1 MTPDLSA
8 FALTLRCICGL
19 AHMSRDAAAER
30 KGARGVEGAAG
41 ASAGELAL
49 IGRAAAGDHAAFHLL
64 VLAYEPRLLA
74 YLSQML
80 GDMETARDLAQE
92 TFLAAY
98 RALPR
103 WRPPDHAPATPPPRD
118 ARPPEA
124 SESSM
129 SLLSPWLYRIATNRA
144 LSWLR
149 SQPPEVRAE
158 EAAPAQVAWTAE
170 AASLE
175 ERYAARELLRAAL
188 RQLTEDDAACLVLH
202 FVAGERYA
210 EIGERLGMS
219 GEAVRK
225 RIARA
230 LVALR
235 AAYQRLD
242 AEVLA

>member
-1 MTPDLSA
+1 MKTDVSA
-8 FALTLRCICGL
+8 FTFALRCISGL
-19 AHMSRDAAAER
+19 TYTSRNTAER
-30 KGARGVEGAAG
+30 KGARGVEGSAG
-41 ASAGELAL
+41 APAGELAL
-49 IGRAAAGDHAAFHLL
+49 IARAAEGDQAAFHVI
-64 VLAYEPRLLA
+64 VLTYEPRLLA
-74 YLSQML
+74 YLFQML

-103 WRPPDHAPATPPPRD
+103 WRLPERASSAPQPHAAGGPDASLAPMT
-118 ARPPEA
+118 
-124 SESSM
+124 
-129 SLLSPWLYRIATNRA
+129 LLSPWLYRIATNRA

-149 SQPPEVRAE
+149 SRPPEVRAE
-158 EAAPAQVAWTAE
+158 EAVPLQASWTVEAP
-170 AASLE
+170 SLD
-175 ERYAARELLRAAL
+175 ERFAARELLRSAL
-188 RQLTEDDAACLVLH
+188 RQLSEDDAACLVLH
-202 FVAGERYA
+202 FVASERYA

-235 AAYQRLD
+235 AAYRKLD